1 MKMNNL
7 TFYIHYCNKR
17 DITDSDR
24 LKATISRKINHHE
37 LMLVTGGVA
46 HVTIGNKKYKV
57 KEGELL
63 YLRPEIFHCIKP
75 DLEEPLKFISVHF
88 SFINVEFDN
97 NKWKIETEKDDLPLQ
112 DVQLLDNYYG
122 IKNLMK
128 GMLEVW
134 FQKFPDYEFVSKT
147 MLQQIIFKIFR
158 SIEAKSPNYSNSLKV
173 KEVIKFMTEN
183 IEKKITLV
191 GLSQRVNLSPTY
203 LAKIFKKTTGYSII
217 EFFNKMKMDKAK
229 ELIMEGD
236 KKVKEVA
243 EILGYKDEFYF
254 SRIFKKIEGISP
266 KEFYGKNVHEV

>member
-1 MKMNNL
+1 MKINNL

-24 LKATISRKINHHE
+24 LLKTISRKINHHE
-37 LMLVTGGVA
+37 LMLVTGGFA

-63 YLRPEIFHCIKP
+63 YLRPEIFHCIRPESKN
-75 DLEEPLKFISVHF
+75 PLNFISVHF
-88 SFINVEFDN
+88 SFTNVEFDN
-97 NKWKIETEKDDLPLQ
+97 NKWKIKAEKGDLPLQ
-112 DVQLLDNYYG
+112 DVQFLDNYYI

-134 FQKFPDYEFVSKT
+134 FQKFPYYEFVSKT
-147 MLQQIIFKIFR
+147 MLQQILFKIFR
-158 SIEAKSPNYSNSLKV
+158 DMEVKLPNYSNSLKV

-183 IEKKITLV
+183 IEKKITLSE
-191 GLSQRVNLSPTY
+191 LSQLVNLSPTY
-203 LAKIFKKTTGYSII
+203 LSKVFKKTTGYSII
-217 EFFNKMKMDKAK
+217 EFFNKMKIDKAK
-229 ELIMEGD
+229 ELIIEGD

-254 SRIFKKIEGISP
+254 SRIFKKIEGVSP